1 MAHPRSSATTVV
13 AILGA
18 NTVVENALAQLL
30 TGEGYSTRVIK
41 ISPLRENLEAEEET
55 LSLAGGVDLVV
66 LAPSLSTSECDAFLA
81 ARRGTTPQST
91 TITTTTSSPPIPVIV
106 LCSPMKEPP
115 SLLEEEEQAV
125 RSVPWPTSRERL
137 VREIED
143 VLDGVYLPP
152 GYYLD
157 RSDPEVLVLRR
168 GEGAVVARFSAPG
181 YLAESVEQEA
191 WEDHRQRN
199 IERRSPPP
207 PE

>member
-1 MAHPRSSATTVV
+1 MSEHPPTV

-18 NTVVENALAQLL
+18 NALVENALAQLL
-30 TGEGYSTRVIK
+30 EGEGYATRVLK
-41 ISPLRENLEAEEET
+41 PSPIAEALVKKEMP
-55 LSLAGGVDLVV
+55 LVGGAADLVV
-66 LAPSLSTSECDAFLA
+66 LAPSLSTSEREAFLA

-91 TITTTTSSPPIPVIV
+91 TITKTTSSPPIPVIV
-106 LCSPMKEPP
+106 LCSPMNEAPP
-115 SLLEEEEQAV
+115 PLEEEEAV

-137 VREIED
+137 VREIKD

-168 GEGAVVARFSAPG
+168 GEGSVVARFSAPG

-199 IERRSPPP
+199 IERRSPPSS
-207 PE
+207 